1 MFGLFLLTV
10 SLSVGSCQAFIHSL
24 PHMDGTTP
32 ADQRDIQNRDTQNR
46 DVQKSARHDLHG
58 NV

>member
-10 SLSVGSCQAFIHSL
+10 SLSVASCQAFVHSL

-32 ADQRDIQNRDTQNR
+32 VDQRDIENR
-46 DVQKSARHDLHG
+46 DVQKNARHDLHG